1 MANLSRE
8 PIAKL
13 HDKLIVKVNKE
24 DYMPAFEK
32 SLKQYGKQANV
43 PGFRK
48 GSVPSGM
55 VKKMFGSSL
64 FADSILQIA
73 NTELQAYMNTEKPAI
88 FAQPLA
94 LDNDN
99 LKFDMNAPQDY
110 EFGFEIGLKPEFE
123 IKAIKEKQGAIAK
136 YSIAIEDKMIDEEI
150 ENIRKRAGKVEN
162 PETLELDSDIVY
174 ATYQACNEAGEAVEG
189 AEPTEDVVTLDKMPA
204 KFQEK
209 LNGAKAGTEF
219 VFKASEMASDDELK
233 ELLKDALKRDPAS
246 QEDAES
252 FYKLTLT
259 KVGRLESRDLDEAFF
274 EEVFPGQEIK
284 DEAGFRTRI
293 KTEMGKEIN
302 RIGADRLQNELYE
315 LLVHNTD
322 IELPETFLKNWLMNG
337 QEQVKSAEEVEKEWP
352 SFEHQLRWT
361 LISDKLVAENKIEVS
376 LEDVK
381 AEMKNR
387 VVAYFGNSALDAPW
401 LEEYV
406 DKMVNDEKTI
416 NETYRKLMMDKLF
429 DDLSVKMNVADKE
442 ISLEEFQNLPNAH
455 EAQHQH

>member
-1 MANLSRE
+1 MANVSRE

-24 DYMPAFEK
+24 DYLPTFEK

-48 GSVPSGM
+48 GSVPAGM

-64 FADSILQIA
+64 FSDAILQKA
-73 NTELQAYMNTEKPAI
+73 NTELQNYMNTEKPAI

-94 LDNDN
+94 LENAN
-99 LKFDMNAPQDY
+99 LKFDMNAPEDY
-110 EFGFEIGLKPEFE
+110 EFAFEIGLKPDFE
-123 IKAIKEKQGAIAK
+123 IKALKEKQGSVSK
-136 YSIAIEDKMIDEEI
+136 YSIVIEDKMIDEEI
-150 ENIRKRAGKVEN
+150 ENIRKRAGKVED
-162 PETLELDSDIVY
+162 PGALELGTDIVY

-189 AEPTEDVVTLDKMPA
+189 AEPSDDVVALEKMPA
-204 KFQEK
+204 KLQEK
-209 LNGAKAGTEF
+209 LKGAGAGTEL
-219 VFKASEMASDDELK
+219 VFKASEVASDDELK
-233 ELLKDALKRDPAS
+233 ELLKDALKRDPSS
-246 QEDAES
+246 QEDADS

-284 DEAGFRTRI
+284 DEAGFRARI

-302 RIGADRLQNELYE
+302 RIGTDRLQNELYE
-315 LLVHNTD
+315 MLIHNTD
-322 IELPETFLKNWLMNG
+322 IELPETFLRNWLMNG

-352 SFEHQLRWT
+352 TFEHQLRWT

-376 LEDVK
+376 IEDVK

-406 DKMVNDEKTI
+406 DKMVNDENTI

-429 DDLSVKMNVADKE
+429 TEISSKMNVAEKE
-442 ISLEEFQNLPNAH
+442 ISLEDFQNLPNAH
-455 EAQHQH
+455 EAQHKH